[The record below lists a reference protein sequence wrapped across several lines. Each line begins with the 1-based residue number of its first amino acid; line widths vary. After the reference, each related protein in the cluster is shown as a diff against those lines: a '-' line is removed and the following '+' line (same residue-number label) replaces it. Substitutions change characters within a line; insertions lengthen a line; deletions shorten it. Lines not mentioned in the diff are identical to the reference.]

1 MLCYIVGK
9 IVPRS
14 RNPSGCCLCV
24 LCCVMR
30 PKAGLI
36 VGKQTCGSF
45 NLLYTTIRPIIGLA
59 SREYKHRM
67 LATADTTAVAASCT
81 DLALPIHHF
90 RCTFYIKSKLP
101 IRSIKHDGGE
111 WCALHRCVMQATG
124 DLDSGPALRILCY
137 SHRSVTSLIPT
148 LYRPYTLYL

>member
-1 MLCYIVGK
+1 
-9 IVPRS
+9 
-14 RNPSGCCLCV
+14 
-24 LCCVMR
+24 MR

-67 LATADTTAVAASCT
+67 LATADTAAISASCT
-81 DLALPIHHF
+81 DLAPFH
-90 RCTFYIKSKLP
+90 RCTFYIKPKLP
-101 IRSIKHDGGE
+101 IRNIAHDGGD
-111 WCALHRCVMQATG
+111 WCALYRCVMQATG

-148 LYRPYTLYL
+148 LYTLYTLYLQWTVELETKAI

>member
-1 MLCYIVGK
+1 MLIIGK

-59 SREYKHRM
+59 SREYKHMM
-67 LATADTTAVAASCT
+67 LATADTAAVAASCT
-81 DLALPIHHF
+81 DLVF
-90 RCTFYIKSKLP
+90 S
-101 IRSIKHDGGE
+101 
-111 WCALHRCVMQATG
+111 
-124 DLDSGPALRILCY
+124 
-137 SHRSVTSLIPT
+137 
-148 LYRPYTLYL
+148 